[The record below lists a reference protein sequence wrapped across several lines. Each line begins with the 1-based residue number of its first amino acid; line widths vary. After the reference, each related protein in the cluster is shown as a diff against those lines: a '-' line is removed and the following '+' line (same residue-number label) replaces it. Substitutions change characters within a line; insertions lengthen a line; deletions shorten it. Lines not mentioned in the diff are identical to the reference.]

1 VRTLEAPGGLLG
13 IDEPARGVIKF
24 ERPFDAELQLP
35 WSSMS
40 WEGDMDEKIS
50 GLFQEWLSAFQA
62 VQVAS
67 GEQEIVKAH
76 NALSDIETQLAE
88 TPAEGMQ
95 GLAVKL
101 GLHCFLNDHAD
112 AASAQSES
120 AYRDLVRL
128 TGNDPTVEIAARF
141 NKKAA

>member
-1 VRTLEAPGGLLG
+1 
-13 IDEPARGVIKF
+13 
-24 ERPFDAELQLP
+24 
-35 WSSMS
+35 
-40 WEGDMDEKIS
+40 MDDKIS
-50 GLFQEWLSAFQA
+50 GLFQEWLSAFEA

-67 GEQEIVKAH
+67 GEEAIAKAH
-76 NALSDIETQLAE
+76 SALSEIEERLAE
-88 TPAEGMQ
+88 TPAEGIQ

-128 TGNDPTVEIAARF
+128 TGHDPAVEIAARF
-141 NKKAA
+141 EKRAA

>member
-1 VRTLEAPGGLLG
+1 
-13 IDEPARGVIKF
+13 
-24 ERPFDAELQLP
+24 
-35 WSSMS
+35 
-40 WEGDMDEKIS
+40 MDEKIS
-50 GLFQEWLSAFQA
+50 SLFQQWLSAFEA

-67 GEQEIVKAH
+67 GEAAIVKAQT
-76 NALSDIETQLAE
+76 AISDIETELAE

-112 AASAQSES
+112 AASIQSES

-128 TGNDPTVEIAARF
+128 TGQDPAVQIAARF
-141 NKKAA
+141 DKKAA

>member
-1 VRTLEAPGGLLG
+1 
-13 IDEPARGVIKF
+13 
-24 ERPFDAELQLP
+24 
-35 WSSMS
+35 
-40 WEGDMDEKIS
+40 MDEKIS
-50 GLFQEWLSAFQA
+50 GLFQQWLSAFEA

-67 GEQEIVKAH
+67 GEEAITKAQS
-76 NALSDIETQLAE
+76 ALSDIETQLAD

-112 AASAQSES
+112 AASTQSES

-128 TGNDPTVEIAARF
+128 TGHDPTVEIASRF
-141 NKKAA
+141 DKRAA

>member
-1 VRTLEAPGGLLG
+1 
-13 IDEPARGVIKF
+13 
-24 ERPFDAELQLP
+24 
-35 WSSMS
+35 
-40 WEGDMDEKIS
+40 MDEKIS
-50 GLFQEWLSAFQA
+50 GLFQDWLSAFEA

-67 GEQEIVKAH
+67 GEQAITKAH
-76 NALSDIETQLAE
+76 NALSDIETRLAE

-141 NKKAA
+141 EKKAA